1 MRCHRGRSCHKST
14 MRRACSGAFIGLRF
28 VMSFEATHPNQTA
41 PGLLR
46 VAQPERR
53 VDARRLA
60 MVHVR
65 SHERHRHSVNTL
77 MTFASVPTIRPWQN
91 GHAVGR
97 VMAGSFRDSN
107 IVIPF
112 TVLEGTPSKMYLI
125 AQRKRRP
132 EAVSHDALKAEGRSA
147 CRVADV

>member
-14 MRRACSGAFIGLRF
+14 MRRACSGAFIGARF
-28 VMSFEATHPNQTA
+28 VIFFRGHTAKPNGSGA
-41 PGLLR
+41 AGS
-46 VAQPERR
+46 AQPARR

-91 GHAVGR
+91 GHTVGR

-132 EAVSHDALKAEGRSA
+132 ELFPMTH
-147 CRVADV
+147 